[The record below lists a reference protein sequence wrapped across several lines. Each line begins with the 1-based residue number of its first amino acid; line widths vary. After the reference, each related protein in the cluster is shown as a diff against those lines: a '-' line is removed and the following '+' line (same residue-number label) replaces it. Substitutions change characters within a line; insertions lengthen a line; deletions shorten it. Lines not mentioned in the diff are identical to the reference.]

1 MIKLKE
7 IIGKDLPPPYQHL
20 EDENSEL
27 EMALKSPW
35 AAWEFAQRNGPN
47 PKLFA
52 VIKGSPFES
61 HYIRKFGR

>member
-27 EMALKSPW
+27 EMALKFDP
-35 AAWEFAQRNGPN
+35 NGVKM
-47 PKLFA
+47 KLDFTNKKITKQG
-52 VIKGSPFES
+52 VLTS
-61 HYIRKFGR
+61 